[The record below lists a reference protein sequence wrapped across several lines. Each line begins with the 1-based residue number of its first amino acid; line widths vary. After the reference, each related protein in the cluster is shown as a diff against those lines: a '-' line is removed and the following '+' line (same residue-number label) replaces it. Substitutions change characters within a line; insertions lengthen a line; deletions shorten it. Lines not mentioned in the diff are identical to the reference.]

1 MIDDISYAVAL
12 IRNSPNLRDVEIYRV
27 LVTHG
32 VRRERAARLVEFIP
46 TAYARVILRDSGAR
60 FSNMFRRT
68 SEDGSMS
75 PEQPLSAEP
84 IWNQVVAFALAQAKS
99 GVSGKDLLAVAIR
112 SPEFSA
118 ANQLLNKGSKLE
130 DIVFTALA
138 LPWPEFGP
146 DLV

>member
-1 MIDDISYAVAL
+1 
-12 IRNSPNLRDVEIYRV
+12 
-27 LVTHG
+27 
-32 VRRERAARLVEFIP
+32 
-46 TAYARVILRDSGAR
+46 
-60 FSNMFRRT
+60 
-68 SEDGSMS
+68 MS

-138 LPWPEFGP
+138 LLGLNLDRTSFDSSPTCLGYDNRPE
-146 DLV
+146 